1 MQRRRLG
8 TQGLKVSAIGLGCM
22 GMSDFYAPRDE
33 AESVATLHRA
43 LDLGID
49 FFDTSDAYGP
59 YTNEELVGRKLKP
72 HRDKTIIATKFGI
85 MRKPE
90 GTRGINGT
98 PEYVR
103 ASCDASLKRLETDTI
118 DLCDQHRVDPKTPLE
133 ETVGAMGALVR
144 AGKIRYLKPSEAG
157 AQTIRRAHAVHPI
170 SALQTEY
177 YSLWSREAE
186 DEILLTVREQRIGFV
201 AYSPLARGLLT
212 GQMRKPSDLAPD
224 DWRHSSPRFRER
236 TFRRTWIWS

>member
-8 TQGLKVSAIGLGCM
+8 TQGLNVSAIGLGCM
-22 GMSDFYAPRDE
+22 AMSDFYAPRDE

-49 FFDTSDAYGP
+49 FDTSDAYGP
-59 YTNEELVGRKLKP
+59 YTNEKLVGRTLKP
-72 HRDKTIIATKFGI
+72 HRAKIIIATKFGI
-85 MRKPE
+85 MRRPD

-98 PEYVR
+98 PEYVC
-103 ASCDASLKRLETDTI
+103 ASCDASLKRLGIDTI
-118 DLCDQHRVDPKTPLE
+118 DLYYQHRVDPKTPIE
-133 ETVGAMGALVR
+133 ETVGAMAELVR
-144 AGKIRYLKPSEAG
+144 AGKIRYLGLSEAG

-177 YSLWSREAE
+177 SLWSRKAE

-236 TFRRTWIWS
+236 TSRRTWIWS